1 MAVGKERLEQYFE
14 PEPESDYDFAPAVLV
29 VAQAGVLFVLEAG
42 YKPFVEPDFDF
53 DNLKI

>member
-14 PEPESDYDFAPAVLV
+14 PESDYDFAPAVLV
-29 VAQAGVLFVLEAG
+29 VEQAGVLFVLEAG
-42 YKPFVEPDFDF
+42 YKSFAEPDFDF